1 MSELSW
7 GHGVVGWVGTNDR
20 RPTRRFSP
28 ADVHFTSRYVGEK
41 LQDILMVN
49 SNITLISRYAL
60 EHFDKI
66 MLLQRDLAHYV
77 FACFFVFSFR

>member
-1 MSELSW
+1 
-7 GHGVVGWVGTNDR
+7 
-20 RPTRRFSP
+20 
-28 ADVHFTSRYVGEK
+28 
-41 LQDILMVN
+41 MVN

-77 FACFFVFSFR
+77 FACFCLLLQVKTHVVG